1 MFLFLS
7 PLTVNKNKA
16 TKPPPMQEDILIQI
30 TTKLKDIRK
39 EKNITLQELAEAA
52 GVTKG
57 MLSQV
62 ENNRT
67 IPSLTVFL
75 NIIKS
80 LHIDIN
86 DFFQDFNTVQPG
98 KVIFKKAAQYQ
109 LFEKENTVGFHYQR
123 IMSST
128 INEYHVDFVLLTLA
142 PNAQRAPVQ
151 TDAFEFKYI
160 LKGKVEYSIAD
171 ELYVMEAGDS
181 IFFDATEPHN
191 PKNTGDT
198 EAQLLVLYIFNT
210 PK

>member
-1 MFLFLS
+1 
-7 PLTVNKNKA
+7 
-16 TKPPPMQEDILIQI
+16 MQEDIIVQI
-30 TTKLKDIRK
+30 MAKLKDIRK
-39 EKNITLQELAEAA
+39 EKNITLQELAESA

-75 NIIKS
+75 SIIKS
-80 LHIDIN
+80 MQIDIN
-86 DFFQDFNTVQPG
+86 DFFTDFNTPQNS
-98 KVIFKKAAQYQ
+98 KVIFKKASQYHP
-109 LFEKENTVGFHYQR
+109 FEKENTVGFHYHR

-128 INEYHVDFVLLTLA
+128 IEQYHVDFVLLTLM
-142 PNAQRAPVQ
+142 PDAQRASVQ

-160 LKGKVEYSIAD
+160 LKGTVEYTIS
-171 ELYVMEAGDS
+171 EEVYLMEAGDS

-191 PKNTGDT
+191 PRNVGNT

>member
-1 MFLFLS
+1 
-7 PLTVNKNKA
+7 
-16 TKPPPMQEDILIQI
+16 MQEDIIVQI
-30 TTKLKDIRK
+30 TNKLKDIRK

-80 LHIDIN
+80 LHVDIN
-86 DFFQDFNTVQPG
+86 DFFQDFTTAQDS
-98 KVIFKKAAQYQ
+98 KVIFKKATQYQ
-109 LFEKENTVGFHYQR
+109 AFEKENTIGFHYQR
-123 IMSST
+123 IMSSA
-128 INEYHVDFVLLTLA
+128 INEYHVDFVLLTLM
-142 PNAQRAPVQ
+142 PNAQRAMVQ
-151 TDAFEFKYI
+151 TDAYEFKYI
-160 LKGKVEYSIAD
+160 LKGKVEYTIGEEVFIMD
-171 ELYVMEAGDS
+171 AGDS

-191 PKNTGDT
+191 PKNLGDT
-198 EAQLLVLYIFNT
+198 DAQLLVIYIFNA

>member
-1 MFLFLS
+1 
-7 PLTVNKNKA
+7 
-16 TKPPPMQEDILIQI
+16 MQEDIIVQI

-39 EKNITLQELAEAA
+39 EKNVTLQELAEAA

-86 DFFQDFNTVQPG
+86 DFFTDFNTG
-98 KVIFKKAAQYQ
+98 KGSKVIFKKAAQYQ
-109 LFEKENTVGFHYQR
+109 PFEKENTVGFHYHR

-128 INEYHVDFVLLTLA
+128 IDEYHVDFVLLTLMQD
-142 PNAQRAPVQ
+142 AQRTSVQ
-151 TDAFEFKYI
+151 TDAYEFKYI
-160 LKGKVEYSIAD
+160 LKGKVEYTIG
-171 ELYVMEAGDS
+171 EEVFTMEAGDS

-191 PKNTGDT
+191 PKNIGNT

>member
-1 MFLFLS
+1 
-7 PLTVNKNKA
+7 
-16 TKPPPMQEDILIQI
+16 MQEDIIVQI
-30 TTKLKDIRK
+30 TNKLKDIRK
-39 EKNITLQELAEAA
+39 EKNLTLQELADAA

-86 DFFQDFNTVQPG
+86 IFFQDFNNG
-98 KVIFKKAAQYQ
+98 NNSKVIFKKTAQYVP
-109 LFEKENTVGFHYQR
+109 FEKENAIGFHYQR
-123 IMSST
+123 ILSSA
-128 INEYHVDFVLLTLA
+128 IGDYHADFVLLTLA
-142 PNAQRAPVQ
+142 PNAQRAMVQ
-151 TDAFEFKYI
+151 TDAYEFKYI
-160 LKGKVEYSIAD
+160 LKGKVEYTIGN
-171 ELYVMEAGDS
+171 EIFIMEAGDS

-191 PKNTGDT
+191 PKNIGTT
-198 EAQLLVLYIFNT
+198 EAQLLVVYVFNT

>member
-1 MFLFLS
+1 
-7 PLTVNKNKA
+7 
-16 TKPPPMQEDILIQI
+16 MQEDILVQI
-30 TTKLKDIRK
+30 TNKLKDIRK
-39 EKNITLQELAEAA
+39 EKNLTLQELAEAA

-80 LHIDIN
+80 LHVNIN
-86 DFFQDFNTVQPG
+86 DFFQDFNTGQPS

-109 LFEKENTVGFHYQR
+109 PFEKENTVGFHYER

-128 INEYHVDFVLLTLA
+128 IDEYHVDFVLLTLS
-142 PNAQRAPVQ
+142 PNAQRASVQ
-151 TDAFEFKYI
+151 TDAYEFKYI
-160 LKGKVEYSIAD
+160 LKGSVEYTIG
-171 ELYVMEAGDS
+171 EEVFVMEPGDS

-191 PKNTGDT
+191 PKNLGNG

>member
-1 MFLFLS
+1 
-7 PLTVNKNKA
+7 
-16 TKPPPMQEDILIQI
+16 MQEDIIVQI
-30 TTKLKDIRK
+30 MAKLKDIRK
-39 EKNITLQELAEAA
+39 DKNITLQELAEAA

-75 NIIKS
+75 SIIKS
-80 LHIDIN
+80 MHIDIN
-86 DFFQDFNTVQPG
+86 DFFTDFNTPQNS

-109 LFEKENTVGFHYQR
+109 PFEKENTVGFHYER

-128 INEYHVDFVLLTLA
+128 IDAYHVDFVLLTLM
-142 PNAQRAPVQ
+142 PNAQRASVQ
-151 TDAFEFKYI
+151 TDAYEFKYI
-160 LKGKVEYSIAD
+160 LKGKVEYTIG
-171 ELYVMEAGDS
+171 EEVFLMEAGDS

-191 PKNTGDT
+191 PKNVGDT

-210 PK
+210 PI

>member
-1 MFLFLS
+1 
-7 PLTVNKNKA
+7 
-16 TKPPPMQEDILIQI
+16 MQEDIIVQI
-30 TTKLKDIRK
+30 TNKIKDIRK
-39 EKNITLQELAEAA
+39 EKNITLQELAEAT

-80 LHIDIN
+80 LQIDIN
-86 DFFQDFNTVQPG
+86 DFFTDFNTTATS

-109 LFEKENTVGFHYQR
+109 AFEKENTVGFHYQR
-123 IMSST
+123 ILSSA
-128 INEYHVDFVLLTLA
+128 IEEYHVDFVLLTLQ
-142 PNAQRAPVQ
+142 PNAQRASVQ

-160 LKGKVEYSIAD
+160 LKGKVEYTIGN
-171 ELYVMEAGDS
+171 EIFLMEQGDS

-198 EAQLLVLYIFNT
+198 EAQLLILYFFNA